1 MSAMT
6 FSDDMARIQ
15 RAVAQCRDIV
25 LRYSQ
30 VLEAL
35 QLRRGER
42 VLEVGCGGGFLAAE
56 VAQCVGPTG
65 EVHAIDISADQI
77 AAAKNRCAEL
87 GNSGDDG
94 AVDVMTAGVV
104 AIRHH
109 RRVLAP
115 RRVVHG

>member
-6 FSDDMARIQ
+6 FSDEMARIQ

-35 QLRRGER
+35 QLRRGEH
-42 VLEVGCGGGFLAAE
+42 VLEIGCGGGFLTSG

-65 EVHAIDISADQI
+65 AVHAIDTSADQI
-77 AAAKNRCAEL
+77 AAAPHRWAEL
-87 GNSGDDG
+87 SWATC
-94 AVDVMTAGVV
+94 AVAVGLSLTSQG
-104 AIRHH
+104 
-109 RRVLAP
+109 
-115 RRVVHG
+115 G

>member
-1 MSAMT
+1 
-6 FSDDMARIQ
+6 
-15 RAVAQCRDIV
+15 
-25 LRYSQ
+25 
-30 VLEAL
+30 
-35 QLRRGER
+35 
-42 VLEVGCGGGFLAAE
+42 
-56 VAQCVGPTG
+56 
-65 EVHAIDISADQI
+65 VHAIDISADQI

>member
-35 QLRRGER
+35 QLRMILSPQRPGKLPL
-42 VLEVGCGGGFLAAE
+42 VK
-56 VAQCVGPTG
+56 
-65 EVHAIDISADQI
+65 SA
-77 AAAKNRCAEL
+77 
-87 GNSGDDG
+87 
-94 AVDVMTAGVV
+94 
-104 AIRHH
+104 
-109 RRVLAP
+109 
-115 RRVVHG
+115 